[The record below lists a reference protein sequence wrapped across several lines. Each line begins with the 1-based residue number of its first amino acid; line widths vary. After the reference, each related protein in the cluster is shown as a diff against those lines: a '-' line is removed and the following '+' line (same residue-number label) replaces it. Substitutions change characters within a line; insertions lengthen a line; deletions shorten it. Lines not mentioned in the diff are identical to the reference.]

1 MGIENTIKNMEEA
14 LEKKK
19 AVMREKSA
27 GKITKLKE
35 RIKIKTAKIEKITK
49 ERDALEEECNALEA
63 DQNVAGTET
72 KTEPFVPG
80 KAAEGDKKNDNK
92 KTPSA
97 KKK

>member
-1 MGIENTIKNMEEA
+1 MTIETTIKNMEEA

-35 RIKIKTAKIEKITK
+35 RIKVKTAKIEKITR
-49 ERDALEEECNALEA
+49 EREGLEA
-63 DQNVAGTET
+63 EVAGLVGDQNVAGAEATTET
-72 KTEPFVPG
+72 PFIPG
-80 KAAEGDKKNDNK
+80 KAAEGDKKDDNK
-92 KTPSA
+92 KTSP

>member
-1 MGIENTIKNMEEA
+1 MGIETTIKNMEDA

-19 AVMREKSA
+19 ALMREKSV
-27 GKITKLKE
+27 GKVTKLKE
-35 RIKIKTAKIEKITK
+35 RIKVKNAKIEKITK
-49 ERDALEEECNALEA
+49 ERDALENEVADLVS

-80 KAAEGDKKNDNK
+80 KAAEGDKKDDNK
-92 KTPSA
+92 KTPPA